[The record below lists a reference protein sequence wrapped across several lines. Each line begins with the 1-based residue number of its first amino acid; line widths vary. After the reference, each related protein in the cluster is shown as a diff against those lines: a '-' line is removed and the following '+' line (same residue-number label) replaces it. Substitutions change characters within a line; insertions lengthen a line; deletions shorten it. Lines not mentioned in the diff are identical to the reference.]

1 MPKPSGRL
9 TCHRVRVGVR
19 VRVGYAVGAKAEW
32 QADVPPEV
40 TSPVHG
46 HVPTLIRLVRVRVR
60 VRVSVRVQ
68 RGIPT

>member
-1 MPKPSGRL
+1 MPAGLSAHCTVHPA
-9 TCHRVRVGVR
+9 V
-19 VRVGYAVGAKAEW
+19 YAVGAEAERE
-32 QADVPPEV
+32 ADVPPEV

-60 VRVSVRVQ
+60 IRVSVRVQ